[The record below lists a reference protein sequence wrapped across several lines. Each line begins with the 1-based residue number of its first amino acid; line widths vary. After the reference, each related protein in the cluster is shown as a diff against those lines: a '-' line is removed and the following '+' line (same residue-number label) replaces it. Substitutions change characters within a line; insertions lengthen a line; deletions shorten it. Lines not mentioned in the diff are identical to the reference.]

1 MDGVSDKL
9 GDKPGHE
16 PSQEALDSMELGPG
30 GDSDDKEPHE
40 KATSAKAQTLRP
52 GKLLRIGEL
61 AKRSGKSVRALHLY
75 EELHLLQPVHRTS
88 GGFRLYHPSSVE
100 RVEWISKLQEAGF
113 SLSDLQEFLHEIFF
127 EPAAPQAMAR
137 VREVFGQKLQ
147 ETREQRMRLEKLEA
161 DLTSALSYLDGCRHC
176 PPTHEI
182 KDCPDCHLNGHDGSK
197 PPLVAGI
204 HNS

>member
-1 MDGVSDKL
+1 MDGPANKL
-9 GDKPGHE
+9 SNAGESGE
-16 PSQEALDSMELGPG
+16 
-30 GDSDDKEPHE
+30 KEPDE
-40 KATSAKAQTLRP
+40 KALGESTKTLRP

-75 EELHLLQPVHRTS
+75 EELRLLQPVHRTS

-137 VREVFGQKLQ
+137 VREVFEQKLR
-147 ETREQRMRLEKLEA
+147 ETREQRMRLEKLEG
-161 DLTSALSYLDGCRHC
+161 DLTSALSYLDGCRQC
-176 PPTHEI
+176 PPSHEI

-204 HNS
+204 HSS

>member
-1 MDGVSDKL
+1 MDGVTN
-9 GDKPGHE
+9 KPGE
-16 PSQEALDSMELGPG
+16 QPSDELRDIELNS
-30 GDSDDKEPHE
+30 GDSGEKERDE
-40 KATSAKAQTLRP
+40 KVLSEKAQTLRP

-75 EELHLLQPVHRTS
+75 EELHLLQPVHRTG

-100 RVEWISKLQEAGF
+100 RVEWISKLQEVGF

-137 VREVFGQKLQ
+137 VREVFEQKLH
-147 ETREQRMRLEKLEA
+147 ETREQRMRLEKLES

-197 PPLVAGI
+197 PALVAGI
-204 HNS
+204 HSS